1 MLIMHDMNKLEWE
14 IEFYSFFVK
23 HAPSYLASRNRRAF
37 SIHAYLILQLIST
50 SLKIS
55 EMKIMP
61 LLYCCTF
68 WFTEWRKEKL
78 YYHFKN
84 ISSNQFSRWFSNIY
98 QKSRKKINFT
108 EFSVKFPSLTQC
120 QKLSWNH
127 LFSNF
132 FSHTASEINSQ
143 FNYLY
148 Y

>member
-1 MLIMHDMNKLEWE
+1 M
-14 IEFYSFFVK
+14 K

-61 LLYCCTF
+61 LLYYCTF

-132 FSHTASEINSQ
+132 FSHTAVWIYVSRQ
-143 FNYLY
+143 KYDHDLY
-148 Y
+148 ENMNILSVK